1 MPWTDFLSHQYIMQS
16 STDIKLKKYIVN
28 PCEECTHILYDDTG
42 EAVIIDCGVFHK
54 GERQRLLEYLKE
66 ENLRPVRLLLT
77 HAHHDHLYGN
87 DLILEHYG
95 LLPEVHVADG
105 PLMGAHLMN
114 RINECYNGNYPYSIP
129 MPEHYLN
136 DGDIITFGHH
146 ELRVIHTPGHS
157 PGSVIFYCE
166 QAGMAFT
173 GDTLFRRDIGATN
186 LPFGSFEE
194 IMSSLD
200 YITQLLP
207 DDTVIYPGHGG
218 KSTIGYEKEKN
229 PHLNGGIYY

>member
-1 MPWTDFLSHQYIMQS
+1 MDALDRFILSHRSIMQS
-16 STDIKLKKYIVN
+16 SADIKLKKYIVN
-28 PCEECTHILYDDTG
+28 PCEECTHILYDSTG

-54 GERQRLLEYLKE
+54 GERQRLLDFLKE
-66 ENLRPVRLLLT
+66 EQLRPVRLLLT

-95 LLPEVHVADG
+95 LLPELHVADR

-114 RINECYNGNYPYSIP
+114 RINECYYGNYPYSIP

-136 DGDIITFGHH
+136 DGDIIKFGHH

-157 PGSVIFYCE
+157 PGSVVFYCE

-173 GDTLFRRDIGATN
+173 GDTLFRLDIGATN
-186 LPFGSFEE
+186 LPFGSFED
-194 IMSSLD
+194 IMAS
-200 YITQLLP
+200 
-207 DDTVIYPGHGG
+207 
-218 KSTIGYEKEKN
+218 
-229 PHLNGGIYY
+229 